1 VGKSVIVMETTLCVL
16 AIGTERMFVIKT
28 DCIFLLQ
35 GMC

>member
-1 VGKSVIVMETTLCVL
+1 METMLCVL
-16 AIGTERMFVIKT
+16 AIGTETMSVIKT